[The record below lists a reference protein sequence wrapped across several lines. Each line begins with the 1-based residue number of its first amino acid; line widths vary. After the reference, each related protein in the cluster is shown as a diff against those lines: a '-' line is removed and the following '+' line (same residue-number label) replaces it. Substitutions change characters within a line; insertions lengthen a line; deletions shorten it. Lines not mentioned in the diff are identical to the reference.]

1 MPREPH
7 DGIDDGR
14 RFALRAVSRPAGRR
28 RSARRTEPGLLRC
41 APLPERTEIHI
52 RQAPQARGFYLP
64 LTMRL
69 PACPGGPSRRMPS
82 PRDLTRIAGAMQ
94 SEPLSNFR
102 PDEIAT
108 VKLGRITELLPLA
121 LRPDQLAPEPVP
133 FSEQE
138 LARTVDQ
145 ILEASEAIRA
155 ANARAAEAEARAAEF
170 EARAREVA
178 TLATE
183 ELKAAEARNRAM
195 EERALAAEARAE
207 EAETRAGQTDAW

>member
-1 MPREPH
+1 
-7 DGIDDGR
+7 
-14 RFALRAVSRPAGRR
+14 
-28 RSARRTEPGLLRC
+28 
-41 APLPERTEIHI
+41 
-52 RQAPQARGFYLP
+52 
-64 LTMRL
+64 
-69 PACPGGPSRRMPS
+69 
-82 PRDLTRIAGAMQ
+82 MQ

-121 LRPDQLAPEPVP
+121 LRPDQLAPEPMP

-207 EAETRAGQTDAW
+207 EAEMRAGQTDAWLKQIHKVVATEFHVPDQRRSAAAAPGRGAEGRAA